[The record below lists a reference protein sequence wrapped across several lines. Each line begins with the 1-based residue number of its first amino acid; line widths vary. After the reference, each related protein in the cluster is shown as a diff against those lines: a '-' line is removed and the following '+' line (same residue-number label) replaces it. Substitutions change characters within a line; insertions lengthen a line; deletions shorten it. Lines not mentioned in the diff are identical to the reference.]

1 MRHLLRPTLLALLA
15 FALCAAAP
23 AHAQRMVRDRGD
35 DSHRG
40 LYVALGGGVGLQM
53 PSPGTGNSAQYADNA
68 LGYLGEARVG
78 FSLAR
83 GFQLFLS
90 VDSGGSSQPAG
101 FLQVTNILAA
111 LRYFVWHDETIGVYF
126 RGGLGIGLVSYN
138 DYPSVPG
145 APTTGLAEAGGLGM
159 EIRLDK
165 KWSLTPE
172 VFYRR
177 TNESSVYRADLIG
190 LAILVNFN

>member
-1 MRHLLRPTLLALLA
+1 MRHPLSLAPLAVLAL
-15 FALCAAAP
+15 ALCAAAP
-23 AHAQRMVRDRGD
+23 ASAQRMVRDRGD

-40 LYVALGGGVGLQM
+40 LYLALGGGVGLQM
-53 PSPGTGNSAQYADNA
+53 PAPGTGFTANYADNA
-68 LGYLGEARVG
+68 LGYLGEARIG

-83 GFQLFLS
+83 GFQLFVS

-101 FLQVTNILAA
+101 FLQATNILAA
-111 LRYFVWHDETIGVYF
+111 MRYFVWHDETLGVYL
-126 RGGLGIGLVSYN
+126 RGGLGIGLVSYA
-138 DYPSVPG
+138 DYIKAPG

-177 TNESSVYRADLIG
+177 TNESSVYRADTVGFAL
-190 LAILVNFN
+190 LVNFN